1 MLFNYLKRSR
11 SIHLFFLVGR
21 YCSPLYL

>member
-1 MLFNYLKRSR
+1 MVFNYLKRAG
-11 SIHLFFLVGR
+11 SIHFFFLVGR